1 MLPTPRMPPLAW
13 FWTGLL
19 ATGTASAACLQWL
32 GPPPRAAVAAMAP
45 PAMAPPAV
53 APPGV
58 LEVAA
63 VAHATYLLADPALA
77 AEAVT
82 ITLPVPPMPPA
93 RHPRTPRH
101 VSLAQSPR
109 ARRRRPPAPAAAAAA
124 GPGTGAVADSVSGAA
139 PRGLRIFPCRRL
151 LCVALLN
158 GA

>member
-1 MLPTPRMPPLAW
+1 MPPLAW

-63 VAHATYLLADPALA
+63 VAHATYLPADPTLDA
-77 AEAVT
+77 AAVAVAVA
-82 ITLPVPPMPPA
+82 LPVPPMPPA

-101 VSLAQSPR
+101 VSLAHGAA
-109 ARRRRPPAPAAAAAA
+109 ARWRRPPPPPLRVPELERWRTPYPAPLREGYEYFPA
-124 GPGTGAVADSVSGAA
+124 GGYYVW
-139 PRGLRIFPCRRL
+139 RY
-151 LCVALLN
+151 
-158 GA
+158 